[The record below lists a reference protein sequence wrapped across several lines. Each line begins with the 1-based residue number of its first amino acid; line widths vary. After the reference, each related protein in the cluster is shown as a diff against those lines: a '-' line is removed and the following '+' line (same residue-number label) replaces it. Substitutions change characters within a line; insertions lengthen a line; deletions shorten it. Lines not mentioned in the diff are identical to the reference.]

1 MTKKLLIALAAT
13 GLILPG
19 VASAHTTRAEL
30 RHDHKVIKHEKR
42 ELARAAYHHNGP
54 KVREERHELA
64 SARKEL
70 REDRHDW
77 RRTHR
82 H

>member
-1 MTKKLLIALAAT
+1 MKLKLLIALATT
-13 GLILPG
+13 GLLLPG

-30 RHDHKVIKHEKR
+30 RHDRKVVHHEHR
-42 ELARAAYHHNGP
+42 QLARAAYHHNGP
-54 KVREERHELA
+54 RVRQERHELA
-64 SARKEL
+64 AARKEL

-77 RRTHR
+77 KRTHR